1 VRWIRAIFGLPVE
14 DTSATTDAFVEPAPA
29 SVDDRPPEQPG
40 LEDHEPTGGIDR
52 YQLILDAI
60 PEMICQFTPDTVLQ
74 MCNRAYAAHHDTTPE
89 ALVGT
94 DIFDLIE
101 AGSRGLV
108 AEHHREILRLTPN
121 SPIMVNEHPVV
132 ASDGSTVWQRWT
144 DRALFDTS
152 GTIVGFVSIGR
163 DITTDHQRDVLVD
176 EQAAKLVER
185 AGDLST
191 LTDATDETSLT
202 SNMELAVAL
211 TADLSRRMS
220 EITSL
225 SENIGQV
232 ADQTNLLALNAT
244 IEAARAG
251 EHGKGFSV
259 VAGEVKSLAT
269 ITKDSVDSI
278 DTLATELR
286 GAVDELSTIME
297 VAATTSTQ
305 VGEVVDGLRDVASM
319 LSTLSGDGFATAP
332 FESSLAQT
340 GP

>member
-1 VRWIRAIFGLPVE
+1 MRWIRAILGL
-14 DTSATTDAFVEPAPA
+14 SAEEASKTTDELDEPAPA
-29 SVDDRPPEQPG
+29 SADD
-40 LEDHEPTGGIDR
+40 EPTEPPTLDEDRAAVEADR

-60 PEMICQFTPDTVLQ
+60 PEMVCQFTPDTVLQ
-74 MCNRAYAAHHDTTPE
+74 MCNEAYAAHHESTPE

-101 AGSRGLV
+101 AESRGLV
-108 AEHHREILRLTPN
+108 AEHHRQILRLTPS

-132 ASDGSTVWQRWT
+132 VADGSTRWQRWT
-144 DRALFDTS
+144 DRALFDTR
-152 GTIVGFVSIGR
+152 GTIIGFVSIGR

-176 EQAAKLVER
+176 EQAANLVER
-185 AGDLST
+185 ARGLST
-191 LTDATDETSLT
+191 LTDANDEASLT

-232 ADQTNLLALNAT
+232 ADQTNLLAPNAT

-269 ITKDSVDSI
+269 MTKESVDSI
-278 DTLATELR
+278 DSLATELR

-297 VAATTSTQ
+297 VAARTSTD

-319 LSTLSGDGFATAP
+319 LSSLSGDGFTSAVDDR
-332 FESSLAQT
+332 LAQT
-340 GP
+340 AP